1 MKLLLLLKKIFIN
14 KFIALLLCVH
24 SFFLFSYVLYE
35 YGDDIVLAI
44 LLFIFPVFV
53 YLFLKYFIKN
63 INIWLKIFILILVLG
78 SWIFAGFILI
88 EEGAP
93 NRIFHW
99 LFFIHLLLF
108 PLAFLEAYFNKKHLN
123 LNISKTKIFIT
134 SLILFLIIF
143 VVRIIQVGG
152 PHNMYERIFVSS
164 NFLIYNN
171 FHISPIGRCNNP
183 GGHYDDF
190 DNYWGKSLKYANDHI
205 WDYFLKKEIREEYD
219 VGSYIKGIINKF
231 IKNDTEQIA
240 ISYLYH
246 TGNNKYLVKN
256 KCKALQVVMKAAH
269 NNNKEAMA
277 LLGLQYY
284 QFFINAY
291 GSDFNF

>member
-1 MKLLLLLKKIFIN
+1 
-14 KFIALLLCVH
+14 LLLCVH
-24 SFFLFSYVLYE
+24 SFLLFYYAVIE
-35 YGDDIVLAI
+35 FGEGEDIVLGI
-44 LLFIFPVFV
+44 LFFVLPVFV
-53 YLFLKYFIKN
+53 YLFLTYFIKN

-108 PLAFLEAYFNKKHLN
+108 PLAFLEAYFNKKNLN

-134 SLILFLIIF
+134 SLILFLIII

-171 FHISPIGRCNNP
+171 FHISPISSCNDFLSM
-183 GGHYDDF
+183 GGFKEYPYF
-190 DNYWGKSLKYANDHI
+190 EIALKYKDDHI
-205 WDYFLKKEIREEYD
+205 WDYLLKKEIREEYD
-219 VGSYIKGIINKF
+219 DGYYIRENIINKF
-231 IKNDTEQIA
+231 IKNDTDQIA

-246 TGNNKYLVKN
+246 TGNNKYFVKN

-284 QFFINAY
+284 QLFINAY
-291 GSDFNF
+291 KSDF